1 MISCH
6 TSLKICKTTQVTTT
20 TRTISCNR
28 YSILTHTHY
37 ILYRMYLAFNIKSL
51 VCHSLKI
58 VQQSMNCYVTLI
70 RVANKVFKSNL
81 SLIYLI
87 YLMQHLIQFS
97 LSLLRITQLTKDSIS
112 INILFLYI
120 TPHLRKFNLQE
131 KKGES
136 PNMSYSKVCLKR
148 TATICHGRFI
158 IFIRDCGLFYR
169 LNNIITVHWFLFHR
183 VCLY

>member
-28 YSILTHTHY
+28 YSILTQTYY

-112 INILFLYI
+112 RYSISIYNSSFKEIQ
-120 TPHLRKFNLQE
+120 PSR

-158 IFIRDCGLFYR
+158 IFIRDCRLFYR